1 MTDRERFK
9 AICRGEQPAG
19 GAPLDYVPILG
30 FPGSPGMA
38 NGCMSHTRE
47 RLVEQGMPEWVGA
60 EYVPYQSGPLR
71 SWQRYWGTTSPVYP
85 DFGLALPGT
94 GIACQVQQEN
104 GWETYEWETGA
115 RTRQVVDNDNIYI
128 MPDFQAFH
136 VRDRKSWEFYRERAA
151 AAGRRP
157 SADIEADIA
166 AFDRGDRSQAAH
178 RSLAIGVG
186 STWGGLRGLMGPERA
201 CTVLYDDPGPAHEII
216 DAGLQDFET
225 YVAPLIER
233 LRPEILSASEDNC
246 YNHGMLISPRH
257 FMEFCAPFYRRVAEV
272 ARDCGVDMVAID
284 TDGNA
289 MGLVPLVEACGVNAI
304 HPFEV
309 KAGNDLL
316 RLRARHRNFILM
328 GWLEKE
334 VVNEGNG
341 NLIEGE
347 IMSKVPRLLAHG
359 RYFPNGDH
367 GIQPLVTFDNLCRF
381 MTLLHEVT
389 GNPEGEFPRMGA

>member
-1 MTDRERFK
+1 LTHRERFK
-9 AICRGEQPAG
+9 AVCRGERP
-19 GAPLDYVPILG
+19 DCVPIFG

-38 NGCMSHTRE
+38 DGCMSHTRA

-60 EYVPYQSGPLR
+60 EYVPYQHQPLL

-85 DFGLALPGT
+85 DFGLALPGK
-94 GIACQVQQEN
+94 GIACQVREEN

-136 VRDRKSWEFYRERAA
+136 VRDRKSWEFYRERTAPS
-151 AAGRRP
+151 GRRP
-157 SADIEADIA
+157 RAEVEADIA
-166 AFDRGDRSQAAH
+166 AFDRCDRP
-178 RSLAIGVG
+178 LCIGVG

-201 CTVLYDDPGPAHEII
+201 CTILYDDPALAHEII
-216 DAGLQDFET
+216 DTGLKDFET

-233 LRPEILSASEDNC
+233 LRPEMLDAGEDNC

-257 FMEFCAPFYRRVAEV
+257 FQEFCAPFYRRVAEV

-289 MGLVPLVEACGVNAI
+289 MELVPVVEACGVNAI

-309 KAGNDLL
+309 KAGNDLF
-316 RLRARHRNFILM
+316 RLRQRHPNFILM

-341 NLIEGE
+341 HLIERE
-347 IMSKVPRLLAHG
+347 IMSKVPPLLARG

-367 GIQPLVTFDNLCRF
+367 GIQPLVTFHNLCRF

-389 GNPEGEFPRMGA
+389 GNPEGEFPRVGGKQ